1 MRASEQD
8 RREMTGDERM
18 EIEKKDQL
26 AMWISG
32 ILTIGLPCLLLIL
45 LIIGVTM
52 LLFGVWG

>member
-8 RREMTGDERM
+8 RREMTGDERV

-32 ILTIGLPCLLLIL
+32 LLVIGLPCLLLIL
-45 LIIGVTM
+45 LIVGVTM
-52 LLFGVWG
+52 LLFGNIL